1 MAIKTK
7 PHQRLGP
14 RPLPIHLMAA
24 NAYYMSLIAA
34 SLTLKGE
41 SIVWSPNLKLRA
53 RELMGRLEALA
64 PHPQKKPNQKK
75 PPPENQ
81 PQKKSTRKS
90 QHADAEA
97 LRQEPSI
104 DVLFTQAV
112 EAEARQ
118 RLGAMLKGINAYRH
132 HPYHRSASEPDILWR
147 EGTSQLLDY
156 RRFRTESK
164 NNRPVL
170 LIPSL
175 VNRAYIMD
183 LQQDHSFARH
193 LAQAGHSVFLLD
205 WNAPGAIEQ
214 TFDLGDYIART
225 RRAIDACAAQCGT
238 PIAAIGYCMG
248 GILALAASLGI
259 QDRVDALILMATPW
273 DFHAERPDQAKALA
287 ALLPGLEP
295 GMTQSGELA
304 VDVLQA
310 LFAGLD
316 PMLAVRKFITFAHH
330 DTNSTAARSFVALED
345 WLNDGVALAA
355 PVARDCIAG
364 WYGRNATAQGTWR
377 VDGLPCDPSQWSKPT
392 LALIPAADR
401 IVPPASARALAAT
414 LPRCLELT
422 PPVGHIGMMTARNAR
437 AAVWDPVLEFLS
449 DPEGSMPL

>member
-1 MAIKTK
+1 MATKTK

-24 NAYYMSLIAA
+24 SGYYMSLIAA
-34 SLTLKGE
+34 SLTLKNG
-41 SIVWSPNLKLRA
+41 SIVWSPDLKPRA
-53 RELMGRLEALA
+53 QDLIERLEALA
-64 PHPQKKPNQKK
+64 RHPQRKPS
-75 PPPENQ
+75 PENQ
-81 PQKKSTRKS
+81 PQKSRTPKSL
-90 QHADAEA
+90 HADTAA
-97 LRQEPSI
+97 PLQERSI

-112 EAEARQ
+112 EAEARK
-118 RLGAMLKGINAYRH
+118 RLGAMLKGINTYRH
-132 HPYHRSASEPDILWR
+132 HPYHRSVSEPDILWQ

-156 RRFRTESK
+156 RPFRTGSESH
-164 NNRPVL
+164 RPVI

-205 WNAPGAIEQ
+205 WGAPGSIEQ

-225 RRAIDACAAQCGT
+225 RRAIDACAAECDT

-248 GILALAASLGI
+248 GVLALAASLGI

-377 VDGLPCDPSQWSKPT
+377 VDGLPVDPSQWSKPT
-392 LALIPAADR
+392 LVLIPAADR
-401 IVPPASARALAAT
+401 IVPPASAHALAAKI
-414 LPRCLELT
+414 PQCLELT
-422 PPVGHIGMMTARNAR
+422 LPVGHIGMMTARNAQTE
-437 AAVWDPVLEFLS
+437 VWGPVLKFLS
-449 DPEGSMPL
+449 DPKGSVPQ